1 MTSDGNGSPPRRSSR
16 KPWNKHRELS
26 DAQAHQDRPL
36 GEQTEHSDH
45 ILACRDMPAL
55 ITRPD
60 ELAEL
65 ISALRNAGSF
75 AYDSEFI
82 GELTYLPKLC
92 LIQAASA
99 TRIALI
105 DPLAELDLTP
115 FWELVADPSVEKI
128 VHAGQQDI
136 EPLFRALGKP
146 PANLFD
152 TQIAAGFI
160 GAGYPLSLSKLV
172 LAMVGAKLGK
182 GLTFTHW
189 DRRPLTDHQLR
200 YAADDVRYLPAV
212 RHEIGRRL
220 EALHHD
226 AWAKEESAALADPA
240 LYGFDAKTY
249 WTRIRGSGSMQPRNQ
264 IILRELTIWRDAAAR
279 AEDVPARS
287 LVRDEVLMDLA
298 RSPIGDV
305 EGLGKIRGLPR
316 PVEAKYGTEIVEA
329 TRRAQAMTL
338 QDWPATRNHEP
349 APDEKF
355 RGDALFYAAQCI
367 SAAQQIDP
375 NLVTSR
381 QEIGELYRALSAG
394 NGEPANLRI
403 LRGWRREAVAQK
415 LLEMFRGKLTISAR
429 WSDGRLSIH

>member
-1 MTSDGNGSPPRRSSR
+1 MTSPGNGGPPRRTPR
-16 KPWNKHRELS
+16 QPWNKHRELS
-26 DAQAHQDRPL
+26 HAQAHLDPSL
-36 GEQTEHSDH
+36 GQGTEYSDH

-60 ELAEL
+60 QLAEL
-65 ISALRNAGSF
+65 VENLREAGSF

-105 DPLAELDLTP
+105 DPLTDLDISP

-160 GAGYPLSLSKLV
+160 AIGYPLALSKLV
-172 LAMVGAKLGK
+172 YALVGAKLGK

-189 DRRPLTDHQLR
+189 DRRPLSDHQLR

-212 RHEIGRRL
+212 RHEIGKRL
-220 EALHHD
+220 DSLGHAQ
-226 AWAKEESAALADPA
+226 WAREESAALADPA
-240 LYGFDAKTY
+240 LYAFDPKTS
-249 WTRIRGSGSMQPRNQ
+249 WTRIRGSSSMQPKNQ

-279 AEDVPARS
+279 DDDTPPRA
-287 LVRDEVLMDLA
+287 LVRDEVLIDLA
-298 RSPIGDV
+298 KSPPAAP
-305 EGLGKIRGLPR
+305 ESLGKVRGLPR
-316 PVEAKYGTEIVEA
+316 PVQAKYGPQIIEA
-329 TRRAQAMTL
+329 VQRAQAMSL
-338 QDWPATRNHEP
+338 HDWPVTRNYEP
-349 APDEKF
+349 GPDEKF
-355 RGDALFYAAQCI
+355 RADALFYAAQCL
-367 SAAQQIDP
+367 SAGQQIDP
-375 NLVTSR
+375 NLIASR
-381 QEIGELYRALSAG
+381 QEIGELFRALSTG
-394 NGEPANLRI
+394 NGEPDLRI
-403 LRGWRREAVAQK
+403 LRGWRRHALGEK
-415 LLEMFRGKLTISAR
+415 LLDLFHGKLTISAHWR
-429 WSDGRLSIH
+429 DGRLRVD